1 MGESK
6 VVYLHRKETDNSIFY
21 VGMGNPYRAYATSSR
36 NKWWNRTYKKHGLIV
51 DVVADNLSTED
62 AYELEVFLI
71 SELGRKDKG
80 LGNLVNLDDGG
91 EGATGH
97 IPTKEAREKLS
108 KRLSKKVI
116 NTETLEVLSSATKM
130 QKKYST
136 PTDIL
141 RKEHPSYDWMYLCD
155 YNNGK
160 HLTEKW
166 INRYKIKNTYIK
178 IINTETLEIFYTI
191 ESAAKSI
198 GKGKYRSNESQY
210 NLLSQKLKGSVKNTS
225 DFMYYEDYDNGK
237 HLTDE
242 WINRKKIKP
251 ITPKEQKEIEMYDFK
266 EQVWFKTTPKAFK
279 EKYKQ
284 QPYTNKALCNGRYC
298 RKDYAKF
305 DKTNRQWKNILDLET
320 GIVERFNQ
328 IQLANKLNV
337 KSNNLSRFFLGK
349 HKVVQK
355 RYVIV

>member
-1 MGESK
+1 MEKLK

-21 VGMGNPYRAYATSSR
+21 VGMGNPDRASATHSR
-36 NKWWNRTYKKHGLIV
+36 NKWWNHTYEKYGLIV
-51 DVVADNLSTED
+51 DVVADNLSIED

-108 KRLSKKVI
+108 KRVSKKVI
-116 NTETLEVLSSATKM
+116 NTETLEVLSSAIKM
-130 QKKYST
+130 QKKYSI
-136 PTDIL
+136 PRHIP
-141 RKEHPSYDWMYLCD
+141 RKEYPSYDWMYLCD

-191 ESAAKSI
+191 ESATKSI
-198 GKGKYRSNESQY
+198 GKGKYRNNESQY
-210 NLLSQKLKGSVKNTS
+210 NILSQKLKGSKKNTS

-251 ITPKEQKEIEMYDFK
+251 IIPKERKEIEIYDFK
-266 EQVWFKTTPKAFK
+266 EQVWFKTTPKAF
-279 EKYKQ
+279 EDKYKIT
-284 QPYTNKALCNGRYC
+284 PTTKLAICNRRYC
-298 RKDYAKF
+298 RKEYAKF

-320 GIVERFNQ
+320 GVVERFNQ
-328 IQLANKLNV
+328 VHLANKLNT
-337 KSNNLSRFFLGK
+337 KSNNLSALFLGK
-349 HKVVQK
+349 HKVLYK